1 MKNMV
6 AKYDLAKGIFCF
18 PLKRLLQERPE
29 ITHPNPTAIALAE
42 KSPELALA
50 RRPNS
55 GQLTLS
61 GKVSRKVGSYLCG
74 QIGVVSMH
82 YSFEVIM
89 PDNILRSMAG
99 GGSIA

>member
-1 MKNMV
+1 M
-6 AKYDLAKGIFCF
+6 
-18 PLKRLLQERPE
+18 
-29 ITHPNPTAIALAE
+29 
-42 KSPELALA
+42 
-50 RRPNS
+50 
-55 GQLTLS
+55 
-61 GKVSRKVGSYLCG
+61 SRFVRANRGSQ